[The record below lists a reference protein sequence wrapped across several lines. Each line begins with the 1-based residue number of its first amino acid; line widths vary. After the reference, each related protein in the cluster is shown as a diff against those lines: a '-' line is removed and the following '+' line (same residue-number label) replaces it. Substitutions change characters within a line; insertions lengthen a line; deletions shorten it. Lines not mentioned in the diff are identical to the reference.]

1 MLRQKPEEDSCPQN
15 AGGKVVVFPVDQI
28 QQMFHSRFKFLVCE
42 HPVVQGHGLCGL
54 GVAIDPAGR
63 VIDKLPANI
72 RRHGGGKLQ
81 REAAETVLSQLAEEE
96 RRLSGDV
103 HSHDAVRHRDDL
115 VKTLNPSEYSAT
127 AAPER
132 LVVAEGGKEI
142 DALRY
147 MAQLQE
153 QKIAAEFCLLEDVG
167 DAMAYARDRGIK
179 HVDIVTDGIETVDS
193 PEDNQ

>member
-1 MLRQKPEEDSCPQN
+1 FLAVVYN
-15 AGGKVVVFPVDQI
+15 ALSEMGYG
-28 QQMFHSRFKFLVCE
+28 
-42 HPVVQGHGLCGL
+42 
-54 GVAIDPAGR
+54 
-63 VIDKLPANI
+63 DKLIIDLGLVHQNDYYTGLVFSAY
-72 RRHGGGKLQ
+72 
-81 REAAETVLSQLAEEE
+81 AEGSGAKI
-96 RRLSGDV
+96 LSGGRYDNLL
-103 HSHDAVRHRDDL
+103 SSFGMDSSACGFAINIDDL

-193 PEDNQ
+193 PEDKQ